1 MKKVVSV
8 LISVQIYLLLG
19 LTKFFLSFK
28 STEQN
33 IFSKFIGSLGSHTVT
48 VDGHMDNFTHSHGR
62 RLKISDQSPYSQS
75 NCPIYLELFFLPKI
89 VMGSG
94 NKSRISVRFSSC
106 LCNKNVRFY
115 AVCRVHMIPNEFSQP
130 ATDLTWVKH
139 KRYLQYDLNYESLDF
154 LEDSSCLSKRNNKT
168 NPLILSTVN
177 GANLCFKR
185 EICVVTWV
193 KIH

>member
-1 MKKVVSV
+1 MGDDLRFQTKPPTAKVIAQYIWS
-8 LISVQIYLLLG
+8 
-19 LTKFFLSFK
+19 
-28 STEQN
+28 
-33 IFSKFIGSLGSHTVT
+33 
-48 VDGHMDNFTHSHGR
+48 
-62 RLKISDQSPYSQS
+62 
-75 NCPIYLELFFLPKI
+75 CFFLPKI

-94 NKSRISVRFSSC
+94 NKLRISVRFSSC
-106 LCNKNVRFY
+106 LCNKNFRFY
-115 AVCRVHMIPNEFSQP
+115 AVCRLHVIPNEFSQP